1 MHNKIPDLGALHQVI
16 ESFSNYDKYTGTSD
30 ILIEKI
36 HVHGF
41 DNYGRPDNITEKQ
54 YIKGVLIPQTKSI
67 ETNNGSGYWVKS
79 EYKLVV
85 ASPYTI
91 HDGDIV
97 HTPKGKMV
105 ALNVTDMSVQGTV
118 SAILTKQSPSD
129 TFVENN

>member
-1 MHNKIPDLGALHQVI
+1 MKHKIPDLGALHQVI
-16 ESFSNYDKYTGTSD
+16 ESFSNYNKDTGTSD
-30 ILIEKI
+30 ILIEKVD
-36 HVHGF
+36 VHGF
-41 DNYGRPDNITEKQ
+41 DDYGRPDNIVQKQ
-54 YIKGVLIPQTKSI
+54 YIKGVLIPQSKTI

-105 ALNVTDMSVQGTV
+105 ALSVTDMSIQGTV
-118 SAILTKQSPSD
+118 SAILTRQSPSD
-129 TFVENN
+129 TFIEKN